1 MLLAVPVLTLSLLKT
16 QSYNNYQHVISSFA
30 FLQISV
36 WAPICSVWF
45 VQNWHSPSV
54 RADLKLEKF
63 VSISMA
69 GTPGL
74 LVVFKCGVKGNS
86 CKIY

>member
-1 MLLAVPVLTLSLLKT
+1 M
-16 QSYNNYQHVISSFA
+16 QH
-30 FLQISV
+30 
-36 WAPICSVWF
+36 
-45 VQNWHSPSV
+45 WHSPSV